1 MPRSAVH
8 TFSDPD
14 DYGAAI
20 REANVEINVNGR
32 GHFTGK
38 IVGFE
43 LHRLWMHRFSFNL
56 PRVGH
61 SATMAGRA
69 IFSFRT
75 EPGPSL
81 VVGGMEMQPT
91 NIVRHSE
98 GQSYHRRSSGF
109 GITGGMS
116 LPVEEMAAVGD
127 AMAAV
132 DLTPPRDAMLITPPP
147 AAMTRLQRLHAAAGH
162 LAENAPEM
170 IAHPETA
177 RGLEQLLIHA
187 LVECLS
193 LGEASEDRLALRRH
207 ATIMR
212 RFRRAVEETPD
223 QALYIPELCK
233 AIGVSGRT
241 LEVCCQEQ
249 LGISPKRYL
258 LLRRMHLARRALRD
272 GAPDATTVTEIAT
285 RYGFWHFGRFAG
297 EYQSLF
303 GEAPSATLHRPRE

>member
-1 MPRSAVH
+1 MNVWCNLCERCKRQHNGERGRCSSTCVEIFWGRSRCLRAQFIPSP
-8 TFSDPD
+8 TPTTTGRRSEE
-14 DYGAAI
+14 AK
-20 REANVEINVNGR
+20 RESEINVTGR

-38 IVGFE
+38 IIRID
-43 LHRLWMHRFSFNL
+43 LHRLWMQRFSDNL

-69 IFSFRT
+69 IFTFRT

-81 VVGGMEMQPT
+81 LAGGMEMQPT
-91 NIVRHSE
+91 SIMRHSE
-98 GQSYHRRSSGF
+98 GQNYHRRSAGF
-109 GITGGMS
+109 ASYGSMS
-116 LPVEEMAAVGD
+116 LPVEEMAAVGE

-170 IAHPETA
+170 IAHPEAA

-193 LGEASEDRLALRRH
+193 LGEASEDRSALRRH

-223 QALYIPELCK
+223 QALYIPELSK
-233 AIGVSGRT
+233 AIGVSDRT
-241 LEVCCQEQ
+241 LRGVLPGAAWDEPQAIFAV
-249 LGISPKRYL
+249 
-258 LLRRMHLARRALRD
+258 
-272 GAPDATTVTEIAT
+272 APDASRTASPA
-285 RYGFWHFGRFAG
+285 RRR
-297 EYQSLF
+297 S
-303 GEAPSATLHRPRE
+303 